1 MLMTLI
7 GMKRQRKK
15 EQIMIKLKNNKKYQV
30 TIQQIQKV
38 QPIKVFLIIHNNL
51 LVLKIV
57 VIRQIKLKIYLKTK
71 KIKNDYQLSIK

>member
-1 MLMTLI
+1 
-7 GMKRQRKK
+7 MKRQRKK

-57 VIRQIKLKIYLKTK
+57 VILQIKLKIYLKTK